1 MPCHINNSAMS
12 ATISAKIPKHLR
24 EKLEERHV
32 NVSAVVRHALEEEL
46 TRREEEELK
55 VKLDSLSQSLAGKLT
70 REDIVKA
77 VRSSR
82 DER

>member
-1 MPCHINNSAMS
+1 MS
-12 ATISAKIPKHLR
+12 ATVSAKIPKHLR
-24 EKLEERHV
+24 KKLEQKHV
-32 NVSAVVRHALEEEL
+32 NISAVVRRALEEEL
-46 TRREEEELK
+46 DRREEEELK
-55 VKLDSLSQSLAGKLT
+55 AELDTLNSSLAGKLT